1 MLTSACSLLL
11 FIELR
16 ERGLLRGYGFDL
28 LKSWEERGEFSI
40 IYQEITRCHHF
51 ESMILVQDR
60 SLKFLQDI
68 DFKALIS
75 YLVPNQVPAPKRVK
89 IPTDCA
95 RTALKHSLE
104 CASFRL
110 FD

>member
-51 ESMILVQDR
+51 ESMILV
-60 SLKFLQDI
+60 SILKHLHMKSALQDGKNGVSY
-68 DFKALIS
+68 DFLGQS
-75 YLVPNQVPAPKRVK
+75 
-89 IPTDCA
+89 
-95 RTALKHSLE
+95 
-104 CASFRL
+104 
-110 FD
+110 

>member
-28 LKSWEERGEFSI
+28 LKLWEERGEFSI

-51 ESMILVQDR
+51 ESMILV
-60 SLKFLQDI
+60 SLLFGIQLNYRKLMN
-68 DFKALIS
+68 LTPIS
-75 YLVPNQVPAPKRVK
+75 K
-89 IPTDCA
+89 
-95 RTALKHSLE
+95 
-104 CASFRL
+104 L
-110 FD
+110 FFMFTNKNVAVG